1 MDRPT
6 RTTAVSFST
15 RDDSEPAGW
24 DAHTVWQERVRDP
37 HLGIDRSGGT
47 ARIVLEAGSAGWDPL
62 ETWKARVLRPRKL
75 RR

>member
-15 RDDSEPAGW
+15 RDESTSAGW
-24 DAHTVWQERVRDP
+24 DAHTVWQERVRAP
-37 HLGIDRSGGT
+37 NLGAGPASGT
-47 ARIVLEAGSAGWDPL
+47 ARIVLQDGSAGWDPV

-75 RR
+75 GR